1 MQNIERKE
9 GETAPRTG
17 LLSLF
22 FTFFRIA
29 LFTFGGG
36 YAMIPLIQRE
46 VVEKKK
52 WLTDDDL
59 LEIVAIAESTPGP
72 IAINTATFVGT
83 RRRGFFGAFF
93 ATLGVV
99 LPSFIIIFVIANLL
113 QQFAHIRAVQYAFWG
128 IRAGVLALMIKA
140 LVNMAK
146 KCRRHLVSYAIVL
159 LAFVAVAFL
168 SLPVILVLVACALV
182 GLLEATLER
191 RGEK

>member
-1 MQNIERKE
+1 M
-9 GETAPRTG
+9 
-17 LLSLF
+17 
-22 FTFFRIA
+22 
-29 LFTFGGG
+29 
-36 YAMIPLIQRE
+36 
-46 VVEKKK
+46 EKKK

-128 IRAGVLALMIKA
+128 IRAGVLALMVKA
-140 LVNMAK
+140 LVPGALEEI
-146 KCRRHLVSYAIVL
+146 RGIV
-159 LAFVAVAFL
+159 
-168 SLPVILVLVACALV
+168 
-182 GLLEATLER
+182 EYTDYQTLT
-191 RGEK
+191 

>member
-1 MQNIERKE
+1 MKERIHILW
-9 GETAPRTG
+9 RV
-17 LLSLF
+17 F
-22 FTFFRIA
+22 FTFFKIG

-36 YAMIPLIQRE
+36 YAMVPLMQE
-46 VVEKKK
+46 QVLAHGWATEA
-52 WLTDDDL
+52 
-59 LEIVAIAESTPGP
+59 EIINFIAVAESTPGP
-72 IAINTATFVGT
+72 IAINMATYIGTETA
-83 RRRGFFGAFF
+83 GFIGAFF

-128 IRAGVLALMIKA
+128 IRAGVLALMVKA

-182 GLLEATLER
+182 GLLEATLEKR
-191 RGEK
+191 RSEK